1 MIVLENCR
9 VFDAARPTLREDH
22 HIVVEG
28 ARIKE
33 VTDVRPQLSD
43 AERFDLGGR
52 AVIPGLID
60 AHAHVCLP
68 DYNLTALR
76 AMQPSRM
83 FAEAVRSLENML
95 ARGFTT
101 IRDAAGADRG
111 LADAVDTGVI
121 VGPRIYPSGH
131 ALSPTGGHGD
141 QRFRVEE
148 APLCGC
154 GSALEYAFRT
164 LDGVPEVLQGVRDEI
179 RRGASQVKVMASGG
193 VTSVND
199 PIDSVQFSPE
209 ELSAITEEAARWGKY
224 VMAHVYSP
232 EAIAHAVNC
241 GVRSLEHCNLLDSA
255 TADLVAQNDCFVVP
269 TLITYDT
276 MERYRERFGL
286 TAAQIDKLK
295 YVMEAGYSAV
305 ELCAQKGI
313 PMGFGTDLLGSEAQE
328 RQAEELL
335 LRGEMQS
342 NHEVL
347 KSATAINAE
356 LLQADGDIGEIAA
369 GARADI
375 LVLEAD
381 PLTDLSVL
389 TRPEENLAAIMKD
402 GVFYKNEL
410 A

>member
-9 VFDAARPTLREDH
+9 VFDAASPTLREDH

-33 VTDVRPQLSD
+33 VTDVRPQFSD

-83 FAEAVRSLENML
+83 FAEAVRSLEKML

-241 GVRSLEHCNLLDSA
+241 GVRSLEHCNLLDST

-276 MERYRERFGL
+276 MERYQERFGL

-313 PMGFGTDLLGSEAQE
+313 PMGLGTDLLGNEAQE

-335 LRGEMQS
+335 LRGDMQS

-347 KSATAINAE
+347 KSATAINAQ

-381 PLTDLSVL
+381 PLTDLSVM

>member
-1 MIVLENCR
+1 MIVFDNCR
-9 VFDAARPTLREDH
+9 VFDAANPTLLEDH
-22 HIVVEG
+22 HVVVEG
-28 ARIKE
+28 ERIKE
-33 VTDVRPQLSD
+33 VTDVRPKLSD
-43 AERFDLGGR
+43 VTRFDLGGR
-52 AVIPGLID
+52 TVIPGLID

-83 FAEAVRSLENML
+83 FAEAASSLKKML
-95 ARGFTT
+95 ARGFTS

-141 QRFRVEE
+141 QRFRIEE

-164 LDGVPEVLQGVRDEI
+164 LDGVPEVLRGVRDEI

-209 ELSAITEEAARWGKY
+209 ELLAITGEAARWGKY
-224 VMAHVYSP
+224 VMAHVYAP
-232 EAIAHAVNC
+232 EAIVHAVNC
-241 GVRSLEHCNLLDSA
+241 GVRSLEHCNLLDAA
-255 TADLVAQNDCFVVP
+255 TADLVADHDCFIVP

-276 MERYRERFGL
+276 MARESARFGL
-286 TAAQIDKLK
+286 TAGQIDKLHQ
-295 YVMEAGYSAV
+295 VMTAGSNAV

-313 PMGFGTDLLGSEAQE
+313 PMGMGTDLLGIDAQE
-328 RQAEELL
+328 RQSEELL
-335 LRGEMQS
+335 LRSEIQS

-347 KSATAINAE
+347 KSATSINAE
-356 LLQADGDIGEIAA
+356 LLQAVGDIGEISA
-369 GARADI
+369 GARADL
-375 LVLEAD
+375 LVVDGD
-381 PLTDLSVL
+381 PLADISIL
-389 TRPEENLAAIMKD
+389 TRPEENLLAIMKN
-402 GVFYKNEL
+402 GIFYKNTL

>member
-9 VFDAARPTLREDH
+9 VFDAASPTLKDDH
-22 HIVVEG
+22 HIVIDGE
-28 ARIKE
+28 RIEE
-33 VTDVRPQLSD
+33 VTDVRPKISD
-43 AERFDLGGR
+43 AERFDLAGR

-83 FAEAVRSLENML
+83 FAEAAMSLEAML

-121 VGPRIYPSGH
+121 AGPRIYPSGH

-164 LDGVPEVLQGVRDEI
+164 LDGVPEALQGVRDEI

-209 ELSAITEEAARWGKY
+209 ELSAITAEAARWGKY

-232 EAIAHAVNC
+232 EAIAHAVTC
-241 GVRSLEHCNLLDSA
+241 GVRSLEHCNLIDGA
-255 TADLVAQNDCFVVP
+255 TADLVAQNDCFIVP

-276 MERYRERFGL
+276 MKRYSTRFGL
-286 TAAQIDKLK
+286 TAGQIEKLEH
-295 YVMEAGYSAV
+295 VMDAGSSAV
-305 ELCAQKGI
+305 ALCAEKCI
-313 PMGFGTDLLGSEAQE
+313 PMGLGTDLLGSDAQE
-328 RQAEELL
+328 RQSEELL
-335 LRGEMQS
+335 LRADIQS

-347 KSATAINAE
+347 KSATTINAK
-356 LLQADGDIGEIAA
+356 LLEADGDIGAIAA
-369 GARADI
+369 GARADL
-375 LVLEAD
+375 LVLDAD
-381 PLTDLSVL
+381 PLTDISAL
-389 TRPEENLAAIMKD
+389 TRPEETFAAIMKD
-402 GVFYKNEL
+402 GAFFKNSIR
-410 A
+410 

>member
-9 VFDAARPTLREDH
+9 VFDAASPTLREDH

-179 RRGASQVKVMASGG
+179 RRGAAQVKVMASGG

-209 ELSAITEEAARWGKY
+209 ELSVITEEAARWGKY

-313 PMGFGTDLLGSEAQE
+313 PMGLGTDLLGSEAQE

>member
-1 MIVLENCR
+1 M
-9 VFDAARPTLREDH
+9 
-22 HIVVEG
+22 
-28 ARIKE
+28 
-33 VTDVRPQLSD
+33 
-43 AERFDLGGR
+43 
-52 AVIPGLID
+52 
-60 AHAHVCLP
+60 
-68 DYNLTALR
+68 
-76 AMQPSRM
+76 
-83 FAEAVRSLENML
+83 
-95 ARGFTT
+95 
-101 IRDAAGADRG
+101 
-111 LADAVDTGVI
+111 
-121 VGPRIYPSGH
+121 
-131 ALSPTGGHGD
+131 
-141 QRFRVEE
+141 EE

>member
-1 MIVLENCR
+1 MIVFDNCH
-9 VFDAARPTLREDH
+9 VFDAANPTLLEDH
-22 HIVVEG
+22 HVVVEG
-28 ARIKE
+28 ERIKE
-33 VTDVRPQLSD
+33 VTDVRPKLSD
-43 AERFDLGGR
+43 VTRFDLGGR
-52 AVIPGLID
+52 TVIPGLID

-83 FAEAVRSLENML
+83 FAEAASSLKKML
-95 ARGFTT
+95 ARGFTS

-209 ELSAITEEAARWGKY
+209 ELLAITGEAARWGKY
-224 VMAHVYSP
+224 VMAHVYAP

-241 GVRSLEHCNLLDSA
+241 GVRSLEHCNLLDAA
-255 TADLVAQNDCFVVP
+255 TADLVTDNDCFIVP

-276 MERYRERFGL
+276 MARESARFGL
-286 TAAQIDKLK
+286 TAGQIDKLHQ
-295 YVMEAGYSAV
+295 VMTAGSNAV

-313 PMGFGTDLLGSEAQE
+313 PMGMGTDLLGIDAQE
-328 RQAEELL
+328 RQSEELL
-335 LRGEMQS
+335 LRSEIQS

-347 KSATAINAE
+347 KSATSINAE
-356 LLQADGDIGEIAA
+356 LLQAAGDIGEISA
-369 GARADI
+369 GARADL
-375 LVLEAD
+375 LVVDGD
-381 PLTDLSVL
+381 PLADISIL
-389 TRPEENLAAIMKD
+389 TRPEENLLAIMKN
-402 GVFYKNEL
+402 GIFYKNTL

>member
-9 VFDAARPTLREDH
+9 VFDPASPALLEDR

-28 ARIKE
+28 ERITE
-33 VTDVRPQLSD
+33 VSDTRPKLSD

-83 FAEAVRSLENML
+83 FAEAAVSLEAML

-111 LADAVDTGVI
+111 LADAVDSGVI
-121 VGPRIYPSGH
+121 AGPRIYPSGH

-154 GSALEYAFRT
+154 GTALEYAFRT
-164 LDGVPEVLQGVRDEI
+164 LDGVPEALQGVRDEI

-241 GVRSLEHCNLLDSA
+241 GVRSLEHCNLIDGA
-255 TADLVAQNDCFVVP
+255 TADLVAQNECFVVP

-276 MERYRERFGL
+276 MKRYRDRFGL
-286 TAAQIDKLK
+286 TPAQIEKLEH
-295 YVMEAGYSAV
+295 VMDAGASAV

-313 PMGFGTDLLGSEAQE
+313 PMGLGTDLLGSEAQQ
-328 RQAEELL
+328 RQSEELL
-335 LRGEMQS
+335 LRADIQS

-347 KSATAINAE
+347 KSATAINAK
-356 LLQADGDIGEIAA
+356 LLQAEGDIGAIVA
-369 GARADI
+369 GVRADL
-375 LVLEAD
+375 LVLEGD
-381 PLTDLSVL
+381 PLADISIL
-389 TRPEENLAAIMKD
+389 TRPEETFAAIMKD
-402 GVFYKNEL
+402 GVFFKNTI

>member
-1 MIVLENCR
+1 MIVFENCR
-9 VFDAARPTLREDH
+9 VFNASHPTLLEDH

-28 ARIKE
+28 ERIME
-33 VTDVRPQLSD
+33 VTDVRPKLSD
-43 AERFDLGGR
+43 AVHFDIRGR
-52 AVIPGLID
+52 VVIPGLID

-68 DYNLTALR
+68 DYNLANLR

-83 FAEAVRSLENML
+83 FAEAASSLEKML

-121 VGPRIYPSGH
+121 AGPRIYPSGH

-164 LDGVPEVLQGVRDEI
+164 VDGVPQVLQGVRDEI
-179 RRGASQVKVMASGG
+179 RRGASQIKVMASGG

-209 ELSAITEEAARWGKY
+209 ELLAITTEAARWGKY
-224 VMAHVYSP
+224 VMAHVYAP
-232 EAIAHAVNC
+232 EAIVHAVKS
-241 GVRSLEHCNLLDSA
+241 GVRSLEHCNLLDAA
-255 TADLVAQNDCFVVP
+255 TADLVADNDCFIVP

-276 MERYRERFGL
+276 MARESSRFGL
-286 TAAQIDKLK
+286 TAGQIDKLK
-295 YVMEAGYSAV
+295 QVMTAGSNAV
-305 ELCAQKGI
+305 GLCVQKGI
-313 PMGFGTDLLGSEAQE
+313 PMGLGTDLLGIDAQE
-328 RQAEELL
+328 RQSEELL
-335 LRGEMQS
+335 LRSEIQS
-342 NHEVL
+342 NHDVL

-356 LLQADGDIGEIAA
+356 LLQATGDIGEVTA
-369 GARADI
+369 GARADL
-375 LVLEAD
+375 LVVDGD
-381 PLTDLSVL
+381 PLTDMSIL
-389 TRPEENLAAIMKD
+389 TRPEESLLAIMKD
-402 GVFYKNEL
+402 GVFYKNAL